1 VDIVAALTLGL
12 IAGALTS
19 VAIRRQIPDGALE
32 VVAGGIGGATIV
44 AVIFALFA
52 STGLH
57 LTSFL
62 IAFMGASILVGF
74 LVWLEQ
80 TESRQLPRYRAKRR
94 TKAAKASRRYIFPSG
109 RRDARLHS

>member
-1 VDIVAALTLGL
+1 MDIVTGLFFGL
-12 IAGALTS
+12 IAGGVTS
-19 VAIRRQIPDGALE
+19 VAIRRQIPGGALE
-32 VVAGGIGGATIV
+32 VVVGGIASASIV
-44 AVIFALFA
+44 AAIFALIA

-62 IAFMGASILVGF
+62 IAFMGASALVGF
-74 LVWLEQ
+74 LAWFEQ
-80 TESRQLPRYRAKRR
+80 TEPRQLPRHGTKPS